1 MLQIMF
7 LMVVILLNKQQG
19 SIQHIQLSRQKI
31 LLDLVQV
38 QVIISHNQ
46 LLLLRQNQVLAK
58 HIFEMHRT

>member
-7 LMVVILLNKQQG
+7 LTVAILLNKQQG
-19 SIQHIQLSRQKI
+19 SIQHIQLSRKKI

-46 LLLLRQNQVLAK
+46 LLFLRQNQAK
-58 HIFEMHRT
+58 HIFEMPRT